1 MTRWF
6 SDASVLTRY
15 GIATV
20 NYGTST
26 GLLDTVKGENLEI
39 EGLVRTAQVYA
50 RAAMNVRRRMRE
62 EGAMSDDS
70 SKAATLDRLV
80 DAFNRRCRGRRRT
93 LRRRRR
99 VRELARVGPVGTT
112 PTSAVTRSDSGITG
126 RFAAL
131 PRGEYGDM
139 EHFVSG
145 NRGFSEWTLRAT
157 TAEGEDIEVRG
168 CDIWTFAD
176 DLIARKSSFW
186 KIVER

>member
-1 MTRWF
+1 
-6 SDASVLTRY
+6 
-15 GIATV
+15 
-20 NYGTST
+20 
-26 GLLDTVKGENLEI
+26 
-39 EGLVRTAQVYA
+39 
-50 RAAMNVRRRMRE
+50 MRE
-62 EGAMSDDS
+62 EGTMSDDS
-70 SKAATLDRLV
+70 SKTVTLDRLV
-80 DAFNRRCRGRRRT
+80 DAFNRGDGEAAVALFADDAVFENSRGPDPWGRRY
-93 LRRRRR
+93 
-99 VRELARVGPVGTT
+99 VGRD
-112 PTSAVTRSDSGITG
+112 AIRQGIAE

-168 CDIWTFAD
+168 CDIWTFTD